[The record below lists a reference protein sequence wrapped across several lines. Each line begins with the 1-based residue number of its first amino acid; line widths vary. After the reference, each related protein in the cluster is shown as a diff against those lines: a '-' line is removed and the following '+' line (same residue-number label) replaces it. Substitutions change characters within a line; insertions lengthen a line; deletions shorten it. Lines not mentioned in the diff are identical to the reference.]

1 MTSKMVLPNMV
12 RKHRNPWQALAAHWF
27 EDLCDDEALSAP
39 ARWLIATAGTA
50 TFVVAYMLL
59 TAEVLDT
66 GIATTLELVLICIG
80 ISGSLG
86 FLLAWKRKRTG
97 PVRLYISGVALP
109 SFVLLLVRA
118 SAFLGN

>member
-1 MTSKMVLPNMV
+1 MTLPNMV
-12 RKHRNPWQALAAHWF
+12 RKHRNLWQALAAHWF
-27 EDLCDDEALSAP
+27 EDLCGDEALSAP

-59 TAEVLDT
+59 TAEVFEAK
-66 GIATTLELVLICIG
+66 ATILELTLICIC
-80 ISGSLG
+80 ISGGLG

-109 SFVLLLVRA
+109 SFVLLLVKA
-118 SAFLGN
+118 SVFLGNWP